1 MIMQTQKNSLA
12 SLGISCNMTGLDC
25 RNTTS
30 GSPCGAFNVLSNL
43 RKITHLATLE
53 AKSRA
58 IDEIVKV
65 EELATVLSRK
75 CPDRWPSGRLCDT
88 RAQTIIRTPHTQRR
102 GLEKDISSNMV
113 GVMVPYDGLGDFR
126 QVYKSPAFVIKD
138 QSTRRKRPNL
148 QSSSRR
154 ISYLERFMIM

>member
-1 MIMQTQKNSLA
+1 MVMQTQKNSLP
-12 SLGISCNMTGLDC
+12 SLGISCNMTALDS

-30 GSPCGAFNVLSNL
+30 GSPCGAFNVLASL
-43 RKITHLATLE
+43 RNITHLEAPE

-58 IDEIVKV
+58 INEIVKA

-88 RAQTIIRTPHTQRR
+88 SAPKIIRTPHTQRR
-102 GLEKDISSNMV
+102 ELAKDSTSNMV
-113 GVMVPYDGLGDFR
+113 GIMIPYDGLGDFR

-148 QSSSRR
+148 QSSSR
-154 ISYLERFMIM
+154 